1 MGLEVEVDRAVCMG
15 SGTCVFEAPGAF
27 ELDEDGIS
35 VPVDPSAVSEDRI
48 IETARVCPTHAI
60 TVRRDG
66 EKLV

>member
-1 MGLEVEVDRAVCMG
+1 MG

>member
-1 MGLEVEVDRAVCMG
+1 VEVDRAVCMG

-35 VPVDPSAVSEDRI
+35 VPVDPGAVPEDRI